1 MMHQQWRDASHR
13 AQELLRQR
21 DREHREMQAENET
34 LRRAL
39 ATERRERAAERKEVE
54 ERGVRQRRKNA
65 HQLAEQLAS
74 VGFRL
79 AMARY
84 AVGGGDGRVH
94 KPRNQSCCP
103 GLQVGPEHDP
113 DKDVGW
119 GGIPEGETVLD
130 LQQMTASGRK
140 TGSLRLW
147 LSPDIQR
154 RDVGDYLSIVGE
166 RRNALL
172 VRLTAKPVQIHFGDV
187 AIDHVTKEGLSD
199 LFGLEQARAILRRI
213 ISLQTQQWFQD
224 DDKVWWLEWDVVAE
238 I

>member
-1 MMHQQWRDASHR
+1 
-13 AQELLRQR
+13 
-21 DREHREMQAENET
+21 
-34 LRRAL
+34 
-39 ATERRERAAERKEVE
+39 
-54 ERGVRQRRKNA
+54 
-65 HQLAEQLAS
+65 
-74 VGFRL
+74 
-79 AMARY
+79 
-84 AVGGGDGRVH
+84 VH

-103 GLQVGPEHDP
+103 GPQVGPEHDP

-140 TGSLRLW
+140 TGSLRLG

-172 VRLTAKPVQIHFGDV
+172 VRLTAKPVQIHFGEV
-187 AIDHVTKEGLSD
+187 AIDHATKEGLSD
-199 LFGLEQARAILRRI
+199 LFGVQQARAILRRI
-213 ISLQTQQWFQD
+213 ISLETKQWFQD
-224 DDKVWWLEWDVVAE
+224 DDKVWWLEWNVVAE